1 MLTTAANSQ
10 PAVGAYCRRDQNSYE
25 AHSLQVFSLSPSGIS
40 RNVVFQDPKLFDL
53 FDLPLTLVA
62 ASARP

>member
-10 PAVGAYCRRDQNSYE
+10 PAVGAYCRRDHHTYE
-25 AHSLQVFSLSPSGIS
+25 AHTVQVFSLSPSGIS
-40 RNVVFQDPKLFDL
+40 RNVVFQDPKLFEL
-53 FDLPLTLVA
+53 FDLPLTLAA